1 MLGTTQGINISQSG
15 TYYCVVY
22 DANNC
27 NSDTV
32 SFYVNET
39 GLDDLNTNEINIYP
53 NPALDYFNIDF
64 PYQFQTGIV
73 ELKDILGRTLIK
85 KQFKNIKQVQLN
97 IASLAAASYYVVI
110 KTDDFSIQKKI
121 IIQ

>member
-1 MLGTTQGINISQSG
+1 M
-15 TYYCVVY
+15 VY

-32 SFYVNET
+32 IFYVNET
-39 GLDDLNTNEINIYP
+39 GLDDLHANEINIYP
-53 NPALDYFNIDF
+53 NPAVDYLNIDF
-64 PYQFQTGIV
+64 ASQSQTGII
-73 ELKDILGRTLIK
+73 ELKDVLGRSLIK

-97 IASLAAASYYVVI
+97 TAFLASSSYYIVI
-110 KTDDFSIQKKI
+110 KTDDFLIQKKI

>member
-1 MLGTTQGINISQSG
+1 M
-15 TYYCVVY
+15 VY

-39 GLDDLNTNEINIYP
+39 GLDDLNNNEINIYP
-53 NPALDYFNIDF
+53 NPSTDYLNIDF
-64 PYQFQTGIV
+64 PYQFQSGIV
-73 ELKDILGRTLIK
+73 ELKDILGRTLIT
-85 KQFKNIKQVQLN
+85 KQFKNITQVQLN
-97 IASLAAASYYVVI
+97 TTSLAAASYYVVI
-110 KTDDFSIQKKI
+110 KTDYFSIQKKI